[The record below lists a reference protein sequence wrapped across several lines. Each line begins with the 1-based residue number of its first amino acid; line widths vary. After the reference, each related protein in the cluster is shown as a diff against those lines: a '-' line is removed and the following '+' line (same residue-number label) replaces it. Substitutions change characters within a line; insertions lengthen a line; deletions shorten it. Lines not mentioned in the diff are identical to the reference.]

1 MLELLLCSLFTIFP
15 DYLYRRYGQGKR
27 FGHEITFYS
36 VWYEFRYGITACL
49 MLTTALITVVF
60 YFHPSTKSVTAFFR
74 TIPIL
79 PEINGR
85 VAEVYVGFSSD
96 VAKGAPLFRL
106 DDSKQKA
113 ALEAAKKKIAEV
125 DAALVYAEADIA
137 ATQGQIEQAK
147 GALQQAIDELSTKEE
162 LQRRNAGV
170 VAQREIDKLR
180 VAVQA
185 RQGGVTAAEAA
196 KQAAETR
203 LSTVLPAEKASAEA
217 AKAQAQVELDK
228 TVISAGVSGRVE
240 QFNLRVGDVVNPLIR
255 PAGILVPSE
264 AGRLYLVAGFN
275 QLEQQVIKVGMTAEV
290 TCISKPWTIIP
301 MVVAQVQDYIAAGQM
316 KTSEVLIDVQQ
327 VVQPGTLMVFLEPM
341 FKGGIDGVAPGSSCI
356 ANAYTNNHDE
366 LAREDIGWGSWA
378 FLHMVDAVA
387 LVHALVLRLQALV
400 FPIKELVLSLFSGGH

>member
-1 MLELLLCSLFTIFP
+1 MLELLLCSLFTILP

-49 MLTTALITVVF
+49 MLTIGLITVVF
-60 YFHPSTKSVTAFFR
+60 YFHPSTKNVTSYFR

-79 PEINGR
+79 PETNGR
-85 VAEVYVGFSSD
+85 VAEVYVGFSD
-96 VAKGAPLFRL
+96 EVKKGQPLFRL
-106 DDSKQKA
+106 DDTKLKA
-113 ALEAAKKKIAEV
+113 ALEAADKKIAEV
-125 DAALVYAEADIA
+125 DAAMIYAEADIA

-196 KQAAETR
+196 KQAAVTK
-203 LSTVLPAEKASAEA
+203 LSTVLPAEKESAQA
-217 AKAQAQVELDK
+217 AKARAQVDLDK
-228 TVISAGVSGRVE
+228 TVIYAGVSGRVE

-264 AGRLYLVAGFN
+264 AGRLQLVAGFN

-301 MVVAQVQDYIAAGQM
+301 MVVTQVQDYIAAGQV
-316 KTSEVLIDVQQ
+316 KTSEVLVDAQQ
-327 VVQPGTLMVFLEPM
+327 VMQPGTITAFLAPRY
-341 FKGGIDGVAPGSSCI
+341 KDGLDGVAPGSSCI
-356 ANAYTNNHDE
+356 ANAYSNYHDE
-366 LAREDIGWGSWA
+366 LQRKDIGWGSWA
-378 FLHMVDAVA
+378 FLHMVDTVA
-387 LVHALVLRLQALV
+387 LVHAMILRLQAVV
-400 FPIKELVLSLFSGGH
+400 FPIQALVLSGH